1 MMTEAQSTKSGELG
15 PFLGKHLIYTYENG
29 WQYEIYIKNARTID
43 YRVHGGMVG
52 GRWVRDQQ
60 AHIARIAQDVV
71 TICWDEPTGT
81 IVSVAI
87 NLAERRV
94 HGVGFFPRWVADN
107 FQKTVCFQNDHLP
120 EMMRLRDA
128 GPTYP
133 KLVFDEFAPIT
144 YVEDCS
150 QDNED
155 VISCA
160 PDQLPAGYAMRIQ

>member
-1 MMTEAQSTKSGELG
+1 
-15 PFLGKHLIYTYENG
+15 
-29 WQYEIYIKNARTID
+29 
-43 YRVHGGMVG
+43 
-52 GRWVRDQQ
+52 
-60 AHIARIAQDVV
+60 
-71 TICWDEPTGT
+71 
-81 IVSVAI
+81 
-87 NLAERRV
+87 
-94 HGVGFFPRWVADN
+94 
-107 FQKTVCFQNDHLP
+107 
-120 EMMRLRDA
+120 MMRLRDA